1 MAAEKET
8 LVGAGWIIYFQ
19 HWIIETNFMNK
30 TKIIIALF
38 ILFSFVNC
46 SQIKNN
52 GYNEDLSKLIFSNN
66 DLKNKFLAVFELD
79 EKGKKI
85 FKVVVSRRS
94 QFVRISIFQI
104 INKEDLNEFPSS
116 YFIFRSNT
124 FLCYDGSEIITSS
137 KLDKDFIDKLR
148 SHLQSNVLNNTRV
161 FQFDI
166 DSSKKIR
173 FNIPAINPYDLTEKP
188 PLPQMLFRTFKP

>member
-1 MAAEKET
+1 
-8 LVGAGWIIYFQ
+8 
-19 HWIIETNFMNK
+19 MNK
-30 TKIIIALF
+30 IKVIFALF
-38 ILFSFVNC
+38 ILLFFCNC

-52 GYNEDLSKLIFSNN
+52 RYNENLSKLIFSND
-66 DLKNKFLAVFELD
+66 DLKNKFLTVFELG
-79 EKGKKI
+79 EKEKKI

-116 YFIFRSNT
+116 YFIFKSNT

-148 SHLQSNVLNNTRV
+148 SHLQSNVLNDTRV

-188 PLPQMLFRTFKP
+188 PLPQMLFRHSKP